1 MHPGLLM
8 FIAARHVESRVQE
21 AVLAAG
27 YDDIT
32 LAQARL
38 TARISDEGIRLTA
51 LAESAQVTKQTAGA
65 LVDQLERSGY
75 VARVP
80 DPTDARA
87 RLVVLAERARAV
99 QRIAR
104 KVERQIEREWEAH
117 LGAERMKALQQALE
131 DLREITDP
139 FL

>member
-21 AVLAAG
+21 AIQAAG
-27 YDDIT
+27 YDDLT

-38 TARISDEGIRLTA
+38 MARVPEEGIRLTR
-51 LAESAQVTKQTAGA
+51 LAESAQVTKQTAGF
-65 LVDQLERSGY
+65 LVDQLVKAGY
-75 VARVP
+75 ADRVP

-87 RLVVLAERARAV
+87 RLVVLAPRSRGV
-99 QRIAR
+99 QKVAR
-104 KVERQIEREWEAH
+104 KVERQIEREWTAH
-117 LGAERMKALQQALE
+117 LGELRMASLQAALE

-139 FL
+139 FA